1 MMMMMADGDDEVRRS
16 AEMEESPKKWELMDA
31 KIPLFPLRL
40 RQSPNG
46 GILGGEGVGSEKG
59 EPITLSSLVCELDE
73 LAGPTAVAAKFPA
86 QLQCIIGR
94 RCINQNLLLFFH
106 NHSSSTLFNAI

>member
-1 MMMMMADGDDEVRRS
+1 MMMMMVDGDDEVRRS

-46 GILGGEGVGSEKG
+46 GIWGEKG
-59 EPITLSSLVCELDE
+59 WARKKAS
-73 LAGPTAVAAKFPA
+73 
-86 QLQCIIGR
+86 QLPYR
-94 RCINQNLLLFFH
+94 V
-106 NHSSSTLFNAI
+106 

>member
-1 MMMMMADGDDEVRRS
+1 MRKFRYFLSDQGNRRT
-16 AEMEESPKKWELMDA
+16 EE
-31 KIPLFPLRL
+31 F
-40 RQSPNG
+40 
-46 GILGGEGVGSEKG
+46 GGEGVGSEKG